1 MTAFSGFD
9 TAGKGYAARSG
20 AFCPHRSGTAQET
33 FEEYAA

>member
-9 TAGKGYAARSG
+9 TAGKGYAARS
-20 AFCPHRSGTAQET
+20 AFCPHRSGTAHET